1 MQVPTQKQEAPTSTS
16 EGQVGPN
23 AVGRGSSLRPVP
35 CADASRHRSTT
46 SSQTV
51 SRELVPVGHEDGPSG
66 DLPIPKHNDPYDS
79 GAAFCRRRAN
89 RASVSARSRIALARA
104 VVREVRT
111 RDVTLLA
118 ASIAYYAFVSLLPL
132 LVLTTIVATAL
143 GGAAFRT
150 AVLDLAGRSLLP
162 VGQEVVDEALANT
175 TGRGGVT
182 LVGLLLL
189 LWSSLKLFRGID
201 TAFARI
207 YGSPARDFLGSLRV
221 GVTVLLAVGV
231 GAFGGVALVGVA
243 TFLRTPVVLFA
254 PLLFFTILLAA
265 LFPVYYLT
273 PAGGVSPR
281 EALPGALLCA
291 GGWTVFG
298 TAFALYAAA
307 ATTSGQAALYGTLGA
322 ILLLVTWFYLAGLVL
337 LVGATL
343 NAVRA
348 DRSVDRD
355 RQVQHPP
362 DRDDVTTAMT
372 GDDTQT
378 DPSPAPDI
386 EDLEDRL
393 DEVREDLDAFE
404 ADVEERTVDRPA
416 LESELKAYVRRR
428 MRRGHARGWGPYLV
442 LLYGTVMT
450 LGAFYLL
457 SDLVALVAM
466 IVIFLSTLGLYVLF
480 VLAGVGFTLLG
491 KPGQALDAIRR
502 FRR

>member
-1 MQVPTQKQEAPTSTS
+1 M
-16 EGQVGPN
+16 
-23 AVGRGSSLRPVP
+23 PV
-35 CADASRHRSTT
+35 
-46 SSQTV
+46 
-51 SRELVPVGHEDGPSG
+51 
-66 DLPIPKHNDPYDS
+66 
-79 GAAFCRRRAN
+79 
-89 RASVSARSRIALARA
+89 RSRLALARA
-104 VVREVRT
+104 VVRAVRT
-111 RDVTLLA
+111 RDISVLA

-132 LVLTTIVATAL
+132 LVLTTVVATVL
-143 GGAAFRT
+143 GGAGLRT
-150 AVLDLAGRSLLP
+150 AVLDLASRYLLP
-162 VGQEVVDEALANT
+162 VGQDLVGEALTNS

-182 LVGLLLL
+182 FVGLLLL

-207 YGSPARDFLGSLRV
+207 YGTAARDFLGSLRV
-221 GVTVLLAVGV
+221 GVTVLVAVGA
-231 GAFGGVALVGVA
+231 GSFGGITLVGLVALFRSPVA
-243 TFLRTPVVLFA
+243 LLAPLVLFG
-254 PLLFFTILLAA
+254 ILLAV

-273 PAGGVSPR
+273 PAADVSVR
-281 EALPGALLCA
+281 EALPGALFCA
-291 GGWTVFG
+291 AGWTVFG
-298 TAFALYAAA
+298 TAFALYAAI
-307 ATTSGQAALYGTLGA
+307 ATTSGRFALYGALGA

-404 ADVEERTVDRPA
+404 ADVEERTVDRPD

-457 SDLVALVAM
+457 SDLVAFVAM

-491 KPGQALDAIRR
+491 KPGEALDALRR

>member
-1 MQVPTQKQEAPTSTS
+1 
-16 EGQVGPN
+16 
-23 AVGRGSSLRPVP
+23 
-35 CADASRHRSTT
+35 
-46 SSQTV
+46 
-51 SRELVPVGHEDGPSG
+51 
-66 DLPIPKHNDPYDS
+66 
-79 GAAFCRRRAN
+79 
-89 RASVSARSRIALARA
+89 VSARSRIALARA
-104 VVREVRT
+104 VVREVRA

-132 LVLTTIVATAL
+132 FVLTTIVATAL
-143 GGAAFRT
+143 GGTAFRT
-150 AVLDLAGRSLLP
+150 AVLDLAGRYLLP
-162 VGQEVVDEALANT
+162 VGQGVVDEALANT
-175 TGRGGVT
+175 TGQGGVT

-201 TAFARI
+201 IAFARI
-207 YGSPARDFLGSLRV
+207 YGSPTRDFLGNLRV
-221 GVTVLLAVGV
+221 GVTVLVAVGG

-243 TFLRTPVVLFA
+243 AFLRTPVVVLA
-254 PLLFFTILLAA
+254 PLVFFAILLAA

-337 LVGATL
+337 LVGAAL

-372 GDDTQT
+372 GDDTRT

-404 ADVEERTVDRPA
+404 ADVEERTVDRPD

-491 KPGQALDAIRR
+491 KPGEALDALRR

>member
-1 MQVPTQKQEAPTSTS
+1 
-16 EGQVGPN
+16 
-23 AVGRGSSLRPVP
+23 
-35 CADASRHRSTT
+35 
-46 SSQTV
+46 
-51 SRELVPVGHEDGPSG
+51 
-66 DLPIPKHNDPYDS
+66 
-79 GAAFCRRRAN
+79 
-89 RASVSARSRIALARA
+89 VSARSRLALVRT
-104 VVREVRT
+104 VVREVQT
-111 RDVTLLA
+111 RDATLLA

-132 LVLTTIVATAL
+132 LVLTTVVATVL
-143 GGAAFRT
+143 GGTGLRT
-150 AVLDLAGRSLLP
+150 AVLGLAGRYLLP
-162 VGQEVVDEALANT
+162 VGQGLVGEALANT

-182 LVGLLLL
+182 AVGSLLL

-207 YGSPARDFLGSLRV
+207 YGTAARDFLGSLRI
-221 GVTVLLAVGV
+221 GATVLAAVGV
-231 GAFGGVALVGVA
+231 GSFGGIVLVGAVA
-243 TFLRTPVVLFA
+243 FLRTPVALLA
-254 PLLFFTILLAA
+254 PLAFFGVLVAA

-273 PAGGVSPR
+273 PTADLAPR
-281 EALPGALLCA
+281 EALPGTLFCA
-291 GGWTVFG
+291 GGWTIFG
-298 TAFALYAAA
+298 TAFALYAAI
-307 ATTSGQAALYGTLGA
+307 ATTSGRFALYGALGA

-337 LVGATL
+337 LVGATI

-348 DRSVDRD
+348 DRLTDSD

-372 GDDTQT
+372 GDDKE
-378 DPSPAPDI
+378 PSPAPDI
-386 EDLEDRL
+386 EDLADRL

-404 ADVEERTVDRPA
+404 ADVEDRTVDRPA

-480 VLAGVGFTLLG
+480 VLFGAGLSLLG
-491 KPGQALDAIRR
+491 KPGQALDALRR

>member
-1 MQVPTQKQEAPTSTS
+1 M
-16 EGQVGPN
+16 
-23 AVGRGSSLRPVP
+23 
-35 CADASRHRSTT
+35 
-46 SSQTV
+46 
-51 SRELVPVGHEDGPSG
+51 
-66 DLPIPKHNDPYDS
+66 
-79 GAAFCRRRAN
+79 
-89 RASVSARSRIALARA
+89 
-104 VVREVRT
+104 
-111 RDVTLLA
+111 LA

-132 LVLTTIVATAL
+132 LVLTTVVATAL
-143 GGAAFRT
+143 GGAPLRE
-150 AVLDLAGRSLLP
+150 AVLGLAGRYLLP
-162 VGQEVVDEALANT
+162 VGRGLVGEALANT

-182 LVGLLLL
+182 VVGLVLL

-207 YGSPARDFLGSLRV
+207 YGTASRGVLGSVRA
-221 GVTVLLAVGV
+221 GVTVLVAVGV
-231 GAFGGVALVGVA
+231 GSLGGVALVGLVA
-243 TFLRTPVVLFA
+243 LLRTPVALLAPLVLFA
-254 PLLFFTILLAA
+254 VLLVV

-273 PAGGVSPR
+273 PAPEVSLR
-281 EALPGALLCA
+281 ETLPGTLLCA

-298 TAFALYAAA
+298 TAFALYAAVA
-307 ATTSGQAALYGTLGA
+307 MTSGQFALYGALGA

-343 NAVRA
+343 NAVGTGRRI
-348 DRSVDRD
+348 DSD
-355 RQVQHPP
+355 RQVQHPA

-378 DPSPAPDI
+378 EPSPAPDI
-386 EDLEDRL
+386 EDLADRV
-393 DEVREDLDAFE
+393 DEVRDDLDAFE
-404 ADVEERTVDRPA
+404 ADVEDRTVDRPA

-442 LLYGTVMT
+442 LLYGTIMT

-480 VLAGVGFTLLG
+480 VLFGAGLSLLG
-491 KPGQALDAIRR
+491 KPGQALDAIRQ

>member
-1 MQVPTQKQEAPTSTS
+1 
-16 EGQVGPN
+16 
-23 AVGRGSSLRPVP
+23 
-35 CADASRHRSTT
+35 
-46 SSQTV
+46 V
-51 SRELVPVGHEDGPSG
+51 SV
-66 DLPIPKHNDPYDS
+66 
-79 GAAFCRRRAN
+79 
-89 RASVSARSRIALARA
+89 RSRIALVRA
-104 VVREVRT
+104 VVREVRA

-143 GGAAFRT
+143 GGPAFRA
-150 AVLDLAGRSLLP
+150 AVLDLAGRYLLP
-162 VGQEVVDEALANT
+162 VGQGVVDEALANT

-182 LVGLLLL
+182 VVGLLLL
-189 LWSSLKLFRGID
+189 LWSSVKLFRGID

-207 YGSPARDFLGSLRV
+207 YDTPARDFLGSLRV
-221 GVTVLLAVGV
+221 GVTVLVAVGV

-243 TFLRTPVVLFA
+243 TLLRTPVALVA
-254 PLLFFTILLAA
+254 PLVFFTVLLAA

-273 PAGGVSPR
+273 PAGSVSPR

-298 TAFALYAAA
+298 TAFALYAAV

-404 ADVEERTVDRPA
+404 ADVEERTVDRPD

-457 SDLVALVAM
+457 SDLVAFVAM

-491 KPGQALDAIRR
+491 KPGQALDALRR

>member
-1 MQVPTQKQEAPTSTS
+1 M
-16 EGQVGPN
+16 
-23 AVGRGSSLRPVP
+23 
-35 CADASRHRSTT
+35 
-46 SSQTV
+46 
-51 SRELVPVGHEDGPSG
+51 
-66 DLPIPKHNDPYDS
+66 
-79 GAAFCRRRAN
+79 
-89 RASVSARSRIALARA
+89 SARSRLALARA
-104 VVREVRT
+104 VVRAVRT

-132 LVLTTIVATAL
+132 LVLTTVVATAV
-143 GGAAFRT
+143 GGSGLRT
-150 AVLDLAGRSLLP
+150 AVLDLAGRYLLP
-162 VGQEVVDEALANT
+162 VGQGLVGEALANT

-207 YGSPARDFLGSLRV
+207 YGAPARDFLGSLRV
-221 GVTVLLAVGV
+221 GVTVLVAVGV
-231 GAFGGVALVGVA
+231 GSFGGITLVGLAAV
-243 TFLRTPVVLFA
+243 LRTPVALLA
-254 PLLFFTILLAA
+254 PLVFFGVLLAA

-273 PAGGVSPR
+273 PAADVSAR
-281 EALPGALLCA
+281 EALPGALFCA

-298 TAFALYAAA
+298 TAFALYATV
-307 ATTSGQAALYGTLGA
+307 ATTSGRFALYGALGA

-348 DRSVDRD
+348 GRIADVD

-378 DPSPAPDI
+378 EPSPAPDI
-386 EDLEDRL
+386 EDLADRL

-404 ADVEERTVDRPA
+404 ADVEDRTVDRPD
-416 LESELKAYVRRR
+416 LESELKAYVRQR

-442 LLYGTVMT
+442 LLYGTIMT

-457 SDLVALVAM
+457 SDLIALVAM

-480 VLAGVGFTLLG
+480 VLFGAGLSLLG
-491 KPGQALDAIRR
+491 KPGQALDAVRR

>member
-1 MQVPTQKQEAPTSTS
+1 M
-16 EGQVGPN
+16 
-23 AVGRGSSLRPVP
+23 
-35 CADASRHRSTT
+35 
-46 SSQTV
+46 
-51 SRELVPVGHEDGPSG
+51 
-66 DLPIPKHNDPYDS
+66 
-79 GAAFCRRRAN
+79 
-89 RASVSARSRIALARA
+89 SARSRLALVRT
-104 VVREVRT
+104 VVREVQA
-111 RDVTLLA
+111 RDATLLA

-132 LVLTTIVATAL
+132 LVLTTVVATVL
-143 GGAAFRT
+143 GGTGLRT
-150 AVLDLAGRSLLP
+150 AVLGLADRYLLP
-162 VGQEVVDEALANT
+162 VGQDLVGEALANT

-182 LVGLLLL
+182 FVGLLLL

-207 YGSPARDFLGSLRV
+207 YGTPARDFLGSLRI
-221 GVTVLLAVGV
+221 GATVLAAVGV
-231 GAFGGVALVGVA
+231 GSFGGVVLVGVVA
-243 TFLRTPVVLFA
+243 LLRTPVALLA
-254 PLLFFTILLAA
+254 PLAFFVVLVAA

-273 PAGGVSPR
+273 PTADLAPR
-281 EALPGALLCA
+281 EALPGTLFCA
-291 GGWTVFG
+291 GGWTIFG
-298 TAFALYAAA
+298 TAFALYAAI
-307 ATTSGQAALYGTLGA
+307 ATTSGRFALYGALGA

-337 LVGATL
+337 LVGATI

-348 DRSVDRD
+348 DRLTDSD

-372 GDDTQT
+372 GDDK

-386 EDLEDRL
+386 EDLADRV

-404 ADVEERTVDRPA
+404 ADVEDRTVDRPA

-480 VLAGVGFTLLG
+480 VIFGAGLSLLG
-491 KPGQALDAIRR
+491 KPGQALDSLRR